1 MDLDGFFGLNPALSP
16 LKSLFDQKHLAI
28 VDAVG
33 SPDPTRSH
41 FDAQDYM
48 ESGTPG
54 RKATQDGWMNR
65 ALPKVTGKVSP
76 VRAVSLGPVLP
87 RAMRGTAPAV
97 AMRKTIESFQVRNME
112 ASKQFEQMYSTSK
125 DPMIQAAGKETFEA
139 MAMLQAIQKKPYS
152 ASAGAGSIRAGASGP
167 EPAADRPVDQERR
180 RSRDGVR

>member
-1 MDLDGFFGLNPALSP
+1 MPTRRFFLRNSALAMVGVGASPLWLERALYAADAPGARKKILVAIFQRGAADGLNVVVPHGEKAYYDLRPTIAIPRPTSDPSKKDDAAIDLDGFFGLNPALSP
-16 LKSLFDQKHLAI
+16 LKPLFDQKHLAI

-65 ALPKVTGKVSP
+65 ALPKITGKVSP

-87 RAMRGTAPAV
+87 RAMRGNAPAV
-97 AMRKTIESFQVRNME
+97 
-112 ASKQFEQMYSTSK
+112 
-125 DPMIQAAGKETFEA
+125 
-139 MAMLQAIQKKPYS
+139 
-152 ASAGAGSIRAGASGP
+152 
-167 EPAADRPVDQERR
+167 
-180 RSRDGVR
+180 